1 MMFKINRIIGFVFA
15 AALIYGIC
23 QQLELLPDWAP
34 QLFWRPLGPSAA

>member
-23 QQLELLPDWAP
+23 QQLELLPEWAP
-34 QLFWRPLGPSAA
+34 KIFPRPVGPPAA